1 MKRGAGVDYDNR
13 LVSQVDSILNP
24 GKSLHVM
31 TSKSHGMRVLNLRMN
46 RLTPSSTGYTG
57 YTRQGFMLT
66 REEARALKN
75 ALVEMVDDDDL
86 WDDDDGVVP
95 L

>member
-13 LVSQVDSILNP
+13 LVGQIESILNP

-31 TSKSHGMRVLNLRMN
+31 TSKYHGMRVLNLRMN
-46 RLTPSSTGYTG
+46 RLTPSSTGYIG

-66 REEARALKN
+66 REEARLLKN
-75 ALVEMVDDDDL
+75 ALGEMVHDDDL